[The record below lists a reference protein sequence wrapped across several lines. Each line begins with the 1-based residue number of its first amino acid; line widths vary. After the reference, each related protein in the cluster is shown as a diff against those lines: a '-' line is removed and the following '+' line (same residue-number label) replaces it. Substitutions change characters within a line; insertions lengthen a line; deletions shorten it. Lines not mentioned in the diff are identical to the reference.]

1 MSARAAGFVVLRQ
14 PQSEVIVGG
23 VGAFKIGSEE
33 HKALFCKEFVETHNP
48 FEPSRIQWT
57 HLDDETLGRLKAL
70 PIWNE
75 AVQTEA
81 ETALKVQT
89 LGKEEP
95 DPVLA
100 EAIALQGYEEGRHAA
115 VLRLLTSHYGIPVK
129 PFPQPTRPRKPVWAF
144 LSTGYGECLDSFFAF
159 GLFALGKRS
168 QYFPLALIDIF
179 DPIMQE
185 EARHILF
192 IVNWAAYLRARA
204 GLAGRP
210 AFDARRAWIVW
221 QQLIGHARQALRA
234 GGGGEEDSGAGFTM
248 NSHSV
253 FGDVTARSFLTLC
266 LTENDRRLSLY
277 DPRLLR
283 PRMVPSTARFAL
295 RFLPKAPAD
304 RVEETPAEPPRA
316 PAPTP

>member
-1 MSARAAGFVVLRQ
+1 MGA
-14 PQSEVIVGG
+14 VG
-23 VGAFKIGSEE
+23 VMRIGSEE
-33 HKALFCKEFVETHNP
+33 HKELFCLEFVKTHNP
-48 FEPSRIQWT
+48 FEPERIQWPD
-57 HLDDETLGRLKAL
+57 LDEETLGRLKAL

-89 LGKEEP
+89 LGKVEP

-115 VLRLLTSHYGIPVK
+115 LLRLLTRRYGIPVK
-129 PFPQPTRPRKPVWAF
+129 PFDEPQPPRKPVWAF

-159 GLFALGKRS
+159 GLFAMGKRS
-168 QYFPLALIDIF
+168 QYFPLELIDIF

-210 AFDARRAWIVW
+210 VFDARRAWIVGE
-221 QQLIGHARQALRA
+221 QLIGHAKQALRA
-234 GGGGEEDSGAGFTM
+234 SRSDGDSEDAGAGFTM
-248 NSHSV
+248 NSHSA
-253 FGDVTARSFLTLC
+253 FGDITARSFLELC
-266 LTENDRRLSLY
+266 LSENDRRLSLY

-283 PRMVPSTARFAL
+283 PTMVPSAVRLAL
-295 RFLPKAPAD
+295 RFLPKNGAGAKKTG
-304 RVEETPAEPPRA
+304 ETPAEPPRA
-316 PAPTP
+316 PAITP

>member
-1 MSARAAGFVVLRQ
+1 VT
-14 PQSEVIVGG
+14 VGG
-23 VGAFKIGSEE
+23 VGSIKIGSDE
-33 HKALFCKEFVETHNP
+33 HKALFCREFVETHNP
-48 FEPSRIQWT
+48 FVPSRIQWPE
-57 HLDDETLGRLKAL
+57 LDEETLGRLKAL

-75 AVQTEA
+75 AVQTET

-89 LGKEEP
+89 LGKVER

-100 EAIALQGYEEGRHAA
+100 EAIALQGFEEGRHAE
-115 VLRLLTSHYGIPVK
+115 VLRLLTSQYGIPVR
-129 PFPQPTRPRKPVWAF
+129 PFPEPLPPKDPVRAF

-266 LTENDRRLSLY
+266 LSENDRRLSLY
-277 DPRLLR
+277 DSRLLR
-283 PRMVPSTARFAL
+283 PTMVPSAVRFAL
-295 RFLPKAPAD
+295 RFLPKPPAG
-304 RVEETPAEPPRA
+304 RIEETPAEPPRA

>member
-1 MSARAAGFVVLRQ
+1 MGA
-14 PQSEVIVGG
+14 VGG
-23 VGAFKIGSEE
+23 LKIGSEE
-33 HKALFCKEFVETHNP
+33 HKALFCREFVATHNP
-48 FEPSRIQWT
+48 FEPARIQWPD
-57 HLDDETLGRLKAL
+57 LDAESLGRLKAL

-89 LGKEEP
+89 LGKIEP

-115 VLRLLTSHYGIPVK
+115 VLRLLTTRYGIPVK
-129 PFPQPTRPRKPVWAF
+129 PFDEPKPPEKPVWAF

-168 QYFPLALIDIF
+168 QYFPMELIDVF

-221 QQLIGHARQALRA
+221 QQLVGHAQQALRA
-234 GGGGEEDSGAGFTM
+234 SRSGGEADSDSAGAGFTM

-253 FGDVTARSFLTLC
+253 FGDVTARSFLELC
-266 LTENDRRLSLY
+266 LSENDRRLSLY
-277 DPRLLR
+277 DSRLLR
-283 PRMVPSTARFAL
+283 PTMVPSAVRLAL
-295 RFLPKAPAD
+295 RFLPKNGAGAPKGD
-304 RVEETPAEPPRA
+304 QTPAKPLGGPRDDA
-316 PAPTP
+316 VTP

>member
-1 MSARAAGFVVLRQ
+1 VGA
-14 PQSEVIVGG
+14 VGG
-23 VGAFKIGSEE
+23 LKIGSEE
-33 HKALFCKEFVETHNP
+33 HKALFCREFVSTHNP
-48 FEPSRIQWT
+48 FEPARIQWPD
-57 HLDDETLGRLKAL
+57 LDADSLGRLKAL

-89 LGKEEP
+89 LGKSEP

-115 VLRLLTSHYGIPVK
+115 VLRLLTTHYGIPVK
-129 PFPQPTRPRKPVWAF
+129 PFDEPKPPAKPLWAF

-168 QYFPLALIDIF
+168 QYFPMELIDVF

-210 AFDARRAWIVW
+210 AFEARRAWIVW
-221 QQLIGHARQALRA
+221 QQLVGHAKQALRA
-234 GGGGEEDSGAGFTM
+234 SRSDGESEADSAGAGFTM

-253 FGDVTARSFLTLC
+253 FGDVTARSFLELC
-266 LTENDRRLSLY
+266 LSENDRRLSLY
-277 DPRLLR
+277 DSRLLR
-283 PRMVPSTARFAL
+283 PSMVPSAVRLAL
-295 RFLPKAPAD
+295 RFLPKNGAD
-304 RVEETPAEPPRA
+304 VHEDVPGDVLKGDQSPAEPPRA
-316 PAPTP
+316 PAITP

>member
-1 MSARAAGFVVLRQ
+1 M
-14 PQSEVIVGG
+14 
-23 VGAFKIGSEE
+23 KIGSEE
-33 HKALFCKEFVETHNP
+33 HKALFCREFVRTHKP
-48 FEPSRIQWT
+48 FDPARIQWPD
-57 HLDDETLGRLKAL
+57 LDEETLGRLKAL

-89 LGKEEP
+89 LGKIEP

-115 VLRLLTSHYGIPVK
+115 VLCLLTTHYGIPVRAFDEPK
-129 PFPQPTRPRKPVWAF
+129 PPAKPVWAF

-168 QYFPLALIDIF
+168 EYFPLELIEIF

-192 IVNWAAYLRARA
+192 IVNWAAYLRSRA
-204 GLAGRP
+204 GISGRP
-210 AFDARRAWIVW
+210 AFDVRRGWIVW
-221 QQLIGHARQALRA
+221 QQLLGHAKQALRA
-234 GGGGEEDSGAGFTM
+234 SRSDGDSSSAGEGFTM

-253 FGDVTARSFLTLC
+253 FGDVTARSFLELC
-266 LTENDRRLSLY
+266 LSENDRRLSPY
-277 DPRLLR
+277 DSRLLR
-283 PRMVPSTARFAL
+283 PRMVPSAVRLAL
-295 RFLPKAPAD
+295 RFLPKKGVEAPGSVPRGD
-304 RVEETPAEPPRA
+304 ETSAEPLGARRDDAVA
-316 PAPTP
+316 P

>member
-1 MSARAAGFVVLRQ
+1 M
-14 PQSEVIVGG
+14 
-23 VGAFKIGSEE
+23 GALGALKIGSEE
-33 HKALFCKEFVETHNP
+33 HKALFCNEFVRTHNP
-48 FEPSRIQWT
+48 FEPARIQWPD
-57 HLDDETLGRLKAL
+57 LDAETLGRLKAL

-89 LGKEEP
+89 LGKSEP

-115 VLRLLTSHYGIPVK
+115 VLRLLTTRYGIPVK
-129 PFPQPTRPRKPVWAF
+129 PFDEPKPPEKPVWAF

-168 QYFPLALIDIF
+168 RYFPMELIDVF

-185 EARHILF
+185 EACHILF

-221 QQLIGHARQALRA
+221 QQLVGHARQALRA
-234 GGGGEEDSGAGFTM
+234 SRGGDDADSDAAGAGFTM

-253 FGDVTARSFLTLC
+253 FGDVTARSFLELC
-266 LTENDRRLSLY
+266 LSENDRRLSLY
-277 DPRLLR
+277 DSRLLR
-283 PRMVPSTARFAL
+283 PTMVPSAVRLAL
-295 RFLPKAPAD
+295 RFLPKNGAGAGFHKGD
-304 RVEETPAEPPRA
+304 ETPAEPPRA
-316 PAPTP
+316 SATTP

>member
-1 MSARAAGFVVLRQ
+1 L
-14 PQSEVIVGG
+14 
-23 VGAFKIGSEE
+23 KIGSEE
-33 HKALFCKEFVETHNP
+33 HKALFCNEFVRTHNP
-48 FEPSRIQWT
+48 FEPARIQWPD
-57 HLDDETLGRLKAL
+57 LDGESLGRLKAL

-89 LGKEEP
+89 LGKSEP

-115 VLRLLTSHYGIPVK
+115 VLRLLTTRYGIPVK
-129 PFPQPTRPRKPVWAF
+129 PFDEPKPPAKPVWAF

-168 QYFPLALIDIF
+168 QYFPMELIDVF

-221 QQLIGHARQALRA
+221 QQLVGHARQALRA
-234 GGGGEEDSGAGFTM
+234 SRGGDDADSDDAGAGFTM

-253 FGDVTARSFLTLC
+253 FGDVTARSFLELC
-266 LTENDRRLSLY
+266 LSENDRRLSLY
-277 DPRLLR
+277 DSRLLR
-283 PRMVPSTARFAL
+283 PTMVPAAVRLAL
-295 RFLPKAPAD
+295 RFLPKNGAGAGFHKGG
-304 RVEETPAEPPRA
+304 ETPAEPPRA
-316 PAPTP
+316 SATTP

>member
-1 MSARAAGFVVLRQ
+1 MDAV
-14 PQSEVIVGG
+14 
-23 VGAFKIGSEE
+23 KIGSEE
-33 HKALFCKEFVETHNP
+33 HKALFCQEFVRTHNP
-48 FEPSRIQWT
+48 FVPARIQWPD
-57 HLDDETLGRLKAL
+57 LNEETLGRLKAL

-81 ETALKVQT
+81 ATALKVQT
-89 LGKEEP
+89 LGKIEP

-100 EAIALQGYEEGRHAA
+100 EAIALQGFEEGRHAA
-115 VLRLLTSHYGIPVK
+115 VLRLLTNHYGIPVEAFDEPK
-129 PFPQPTRPRKPVWAF
+129 PPAKPVWAF

-168 QYFPLALIDIF
+168 EYFPLELIDVF

-234 GGGGEEDSGAGFTM
+234 SGGSAESDSSGAGFTM

-253 FGDVTARSFLTLC
+253 FGDVTARSFLELC
-266 LTENDRRLSLY
+266 LSENDRRLSLY
-277 DPRLLR
+277 DSRLLR
-283 PRMVPSTARFAL
+283 PTMVPSAVRLAL
-295 RFLPKAPAD
+295 RFLPKNGAGAPGVRKGD
-304 RVEETPAEPPRA
+304 ETSAEPPRA
-316 PAPTP
+316 SATTP

>member
-1 MSARAAGFVVLRQ
+1 MGA
-14 PQSEVIVGG
+14 VGG
-23 VGAFKIGSEE
+23 LKIGSEE
-33 HKALFCKEFVETHNP
+33 HKALFCREFVATHIP
-48 FEPSRIQWT
+48 FEPARIQWPE
-57 HLDDETLGRLKAL
+57 LDAESLGRLKAL

-89 LGKEEP
+89 LGKSEP

-115 VLRLLTSHYGIPVK
+115 VLRLLTTHYGIPVK
-129 PFPQPTRPRKPVWAF
+129 PFDEPRPPERPVWAF

-168 QYFPLALIDIF
+168 RYFPMELIDVF

-192 IVNWAAYLRARA
+192 VVNWAAYLRARA

-221 QQLIGHARQALRA
+221 QQLVGHARQALRTSRGDA
-234 GGGGEEDSGAGFTM
+234 DTDSAGAGFTM

-253 FGDVTARSFLTLC
+253 FGDVTARSFLELC
-266 LTENDRRLSLY
+266 LSENDRRLSLY
-277 DPRLLR
+277 DSRLLR
-283 PRMVPSTARFAL
+283 PKMVPSAVRLAL
-295 RFLPKAPAD
+295 RFLPKNGAGAHEGD
-304 RVEETPAEPPRA
+304 ETPAEPLADRRDDA
-316 PAPTP
+316 ITP

>member
-1 MSARAAGFVVLRQ
+1 MGA
-14 PQSEVIVGG
+14 VGG
-23 VGAFKIGSEE
+23 LKIGSEE
-33 HKALFCKEFVETHNP
+33 HKALFCREFVATHNP
-48 FEPSRIQWT
+48 FEPARIQWPD
-57 HLDDETLGRLKAL
+57 LDADSLARLKAL

-89 LGKEEP
+89 LGKSEP

-100 EAIALQGYEEGRHAA
+100 EAITLQGYEEGRHAG
-115 VLRLLTSHYGIPVK
+115 VLRLLTTHYGIPVK
-129 PFPQPTRPRKPVWAF
+129 PFDEPRPPEKPVWAF

-168 QYFPLALIDIF
+168 RYFPMELIDVF

-221 QQLIGHARQALRA
+221 QQLVGHARQALRA
-234 GGGGEEDSGAGFTM
+234 SRGDGKPDADSAGAGFTM

-253 FGDVTARSFLTLC
+253 FGDVTARSFLELC
-266 LTENDRRLSLY
+266 LSENDRRLSLY

-283 PRMVPSTARFAL
+283 PTMVPSAVRLAL
-295 RFLPKAPAD
+295 RFLPKNGAVHGD
-304 RVEETPAEPPRA
+304 GHGDVSKGDQRPAEPPRA
-316 PAPTP
+316 PAITP